1 MTANIV
7 RLDIVDSGPETES
20 ERILSTFY
28 LLNPDMNK
36 LNDYKQR
43 LEKREDA
50 LMDEIE
56 GIWDIE
62 SYIIDNFE
70 TIDVDSFEL
79 TW

>member
-7 RLDIVDSGPETES
+7 RLDIVDSGPEKES

-50 LMDEIE
+50 LMDEID

-62 SYIIDNFE
+62 GYITDNFE
-70 TIDVDSFEL
+70 TIDVETIEFK
-79 TW
+79 W

>member
-7 RLDIVDSGPETES
+7 RLDIVDSGPEKES

-50 LMDEIE
+50 LMDEIDD
-56 GIWDIE
+56 IWDIE
-62 SYIIDNFE
+62 GYITDNFE
-70 TIDVDSFEL
+70 TIDVETIEFK
-79 TW
+79 W

>member
-7 RLDIVDSGPETES
+7 RLDIVDSGPEKES
-20 ERILSTFY
+20 ERILYTFY

-50 LMDEIE
+50 LMDEID

-62 SYIIDNFE
+62 GYITDNFE
-70 TIDVDSFEL
+70 TIDVETIEFK
-79 TW
+79 W

>member
-7 RLDIVDSGPETES
+7 RLDIVDSGPEKES

-50 LMDEIE
+50 LMDEID

-62 SYIIDNFE
+62 GYITDNFK
-70 TIDVDSFEL
+70 TIDVETIEFK
-79 TW
+79 W

>member
-7 RLDIVDSGPETES
+7 RLDIVDSGPEKES

-50 LMDEIE
+50 LMNEID

-62 SYIIDNFE
+62 GYITDNFE
-70 TIDVDSFEL
+70 TIDVETIEFK
-79 TW
+79 W